1 MNKEI
6 ATLITQI
13 ARIRNVD
20 TTYVTETLKQSII
33 AGLKRRYGPD
43 IKPEVEVEPEQGD
56 MRIYL
61 LKTVAKEVKNDGSEI
76 SEYEAGKLKPDAKLG
91 EELRVEIPTA
101 EVGRIAIRKTSEEL
115 VLKLR
120 EAERTKLYDEYVT
133 KRGEIVTGTI
143 QKIGRDEIIVNL
155 GLVEASLPMQEQ
167 LKTDHYRQGAPL
179 KALVFRVDKTPFG
192 PRILLS
198 RTHPDFL
205 RRLLH
210 KEIPEI
216 RQNVVE
222 IKAIARAPSFRSK
235 VAVFSVDERIDPVGA
250 CVGYR
255 KSRIENV
262 IKELSGEKIDIVQ
275 WSKDMQ
281 VYITRALGPAR
292 VKQVIPEGDT
302 YVVVVPDDEFSI
314 AIGKKGQNVW
324 LAGLLVAAKLEVLKA
339 SDFDNRAIM
348 NKATQV
354 KLAELKLDRDIVTKL
369 QDAQVLTL
377 FDIMSIAA
385 DQLAEATELPV
396 EQIEELKKKAGEYL
410 RMSDQAAAEAETV
423 EEESETAESET
434 AEAEPEE
441 REPVEEAPQ
450 SEPEPEPKAE
460 PEAEEAPKEE

>member
-6 ATLITQI
+6 ATLISQI

-20 TTYVTETLKQSII
+20 ITYVTETLKLSII
-33 AGLKRRYGPD
+33 AGLKRRYGPE
-43 IKPEVEVEPEQGD
+43 IKPEVEIEPEQGD
-56 MRIYL
+56 MRIHL
-61 LKTVAKEVKNDGSEI
+61 LKTVVKEVKNDGAEI
-76 SEYEAGKLKPDAKLG
+76 SEYEAGKIKSDAKLG
-91 EELRVEIPTA
+91 EEIPVEVPTS

-120 EAERTKLYDEYVT
+120 EAERTKLYDEYVK

-155 GLVEASLPMQEQ
+155 GLIEASLPMAEQ

-179 KALVFRVDKTPFG
+179 KALVVRVDKTAVG

-222 IKAIARAPSFRSK
+222 IKGISRAPSFRSK
-235 VAVFSVDERIDPVGA
+235 VAVFSADERIDAVGA

-255 KSRIENV
+255 KSRIESV

-281 VYITRALGPAR
+281 VFITRALGPAK
-292 VKQVIPEGDT
+292 VKQVIQEGDT

-324 LAGLLVAAKLEVLKA
+324 LAGLLVGAKLEVLKA

-348 NKATQV
+348 NRATQISIG
-354 KLAELKLDRDIVTKL
+354 ELRLGEEIQTKL

-385 DQLAEATELPV
+385 NQLAEATGLE
-396 EQIEELKKKAGEYL
+396 ETRIEELKKRAGDYL
-410 RMSDQAAAEAETV
+410 RRSEQGAAPEEAADEEV
-423 EEESETAESET
+423 EGE
-434 AEAEPEE
+434 AEAEPAPA
-441 REPVEEAPQ
+441 EPAPAGEAAPSEPASGEEAKPE
-450 SEPEPEPKAE
+450 SEGEPKAE
-460 PEAEEAPKEE
+460 

>member
-6 ATLITQI
+6 ATLISQI

-20 TTYVTETLKQSII
+20 ITYVTETLKLSII
-33 AGLKRRYGPD
+33 AGLKRRYGQD
-43 IKPEVEVEPEQGD
+43 IKPEVEIEPEQGD

-61 LKTVAKEVKNDGSEI
+61 LKTVAKEVKNDGLEI

-91 EELRVEIPTA
+91 EELRVEVPAA

-179 KALVFRVDKTPFG
+179 KALIYRVDKTPIG

-205 RRLLH
+205 RRLLF

-216 RQNVVE
+216 RQNLVE
-222 IKAIARAPSFRSK
+222 IKAISRAPSFRSK
-235 VAVFSVDERIDPVGA
+235 VAVYSADERIDPVGA

-255 KSRIENV
+255 KSRIESV

-324 LAGLLVAAKLEVLKA
+324 LAGLLVAAKLEVLKD
-339 SDFDNRAIM
+339 SDFENRAIM
-348 NKATQV
+348 NRATQV
-354 KLAELKLDRDIVTKL
+354 SLAELKLDPDTMTKL

-385 DQLAEATELPV
+385 DQLAEATGLPV
-396 EQIEELKKKAGEYL
+396 EQIEELKKKAGEHL
-410 RMSDQAAAEAETV
+410 RVTEQAAVEAEGAEEEAAGTAEAETG
-423 EEESETAESET
+423 EEA
-434 AEAEPEE
+434 AEAGEAGPAAEPPE
-441 REPVEEAPQ
+441 
-450 SEPEPEPKAE
+450 SEPEPEE
-460 PEAEEAPKEE
+460 VPKEE

>member
-20 TTYVTETLKQSII
+20 ITYVTETLKLSII

-43 IKPEVEVEPEQGD
+43 IKPEVEIEPEQGD

-91 EELRVEIPTA
+91 DELRVEVPTA

-133 KRGEIVTGTI
+133 KRGEIITGTI

-179 KALVFRVDKTPFG
+179 KALVFRVDKTPIG

-302 YVVVVPDDEFSI
+302 YVVVVPDEEFSI
-314 AIGKKGQNVW
+314 AIGTKGQNVW
-324 LAGLLVAAKLEVLKA
+324 LAGLLVDAKLEVLKE
-339 SDFDNRAIM
+339 SDFENRAIM
-348 NKATQV
+348 NRATQV
-354 KLAELKLDRDIVTKL
+354 SIDELELGEETRTKL

-385 DQLAEATELPV
+385 NQLAEATGLPL
-396 EQIEELKKKAGEYL
+396 EQIEEMKKHAASHL
-410 RMSDQAAAEAETV
+410 RLSEQA
-423 EEESETAESET
+423 EEEEPADRSDTRCRARPTAES
-434 AEAEPEE
+434 APEE
-441 REPVEEAPQ
+441 K
-450 SEPEPEPKAE
+450 SEPAEEPKAE
-460 PEAEEAPKEE
+460 

>member
-6 ATLITQI
+6 ANIITQI

-33 AGLKRRYGPD
+33 AGLKRRFGPD
-43 IKPEVEVEPEQGD
+43 IRPEVEIEPEQGD
-56 MRIYL
+56 MRIFL
-61 LKTVAKEVKNDGSEI
+61 VKTVVKEVKNDGAEI
-76 SEYEAGKLKPDAKLG
+76 SEYEAAKLKHDAALG
-91 EELRVEIPTA
+91 ADVQVEVPTS

-120 EAERTKLYDEYVT
+120 EAERTKLYDEYIK
-133 KRGEIVTGTI
+133 KRNEIVTGTI

-155 GLVEASLPMQEQ
+155 GLVEASLPMAEQ

-179 KALVFRVDKTPFG
+179 KALVFRVDKTALG
-192 PRILLS
+192 PRIMLS

-216 RQNVVE
+216 RQGVVE
-222 IKAIARAPSFRSK
+222 IKAISRAPSFRSK
-235 VAVFSVDERIDPVGA
+235 VAVSSADERIDPVGA

-281 VYITRALGPAR
+281 VYITRALGPAK
-292 VKQVIPEGDT
+292 VKQVIAEGDT

-324 LAGLLVAAKLEVLKA
+324 LAGLLVDAKLEVLKE

-348 NKATQV
+348 NRATQV
-354 KLAELKLDRDIVTKL
+354 SIAELEMSEETRTKL

-385 DQLAEATELPV
+385 GQLAEATGLPL
-396 EQIEELKKKAGEYL
+396 EEIERLKKHAAGQL
-410 RMSDQAAAEAETV
+410 RLSEQAEEEEEAAEGTVTDEEAEA
-423 EEESETAESET
+423 TAEEPA
-434 AEAEPEE
+434 AEEPAREEPTEPAE
-441 REPVEEAPQ
+441 
-450 SEPEPEPKAE
+450 EPK
-460 PEAEEAPKEE
+460 PE

>member
-6 ATLITQI
+6 ATLISQI

-20 TTYVTETLKQSII
+20 ITYVTETLKLSII

-61 LKTVAKEVKNDGSEI
+61 LKTVVKEVKSDGAEI

-91 EELRVEIPTA
+91 DELRVEVPTA
-101 EVGRIAIRKTSEEL
+101 EIGRIAIRKTSEEL

-120 EAERTKLYDEYVT
+120 EAERTKLYDEYIK
-133 KRGEIVTGTI
+133 KRGEIITGTI
-143 QKIGRDEIIVNL
+143 QKIGRDEIIVSL

-179 KALVFRVDKTPFG
+179 KALVYRVDKTASG
-192 PRILLS
+192 PRIMLS

-205 RRLLH
+205 RRLLY

-222 IKAIARAPSFRSK
+222 IKAISRSPTFRSK
-235 VAVFSVDERIDPVGA
+235 VAVFSADERIDPVGA

-255 KSRIENV
+255 KSRIESV

-324 LAGLLVAAKLEVLKA
+324 LAGLLVAAKLEVLKE
-339 SDFDNRAIM
+339 SDFENRAIM

-354 KLAELKLDRDIVTKL
+354 SLAGLKLDDETLTKL

-385 DQLAEATELPV
+385 NQLAEATGLSV
-396 EQIEELKKKAGEYL
+396 EQIEELKKKAGDQL
-410 RMSDQAAAEAETV
+410 RLSEHEAAEAEAT
-423 EEESETAESET
+423 EAESEP
-434 AEAEPEE
+434 ADSEAGEVAPEPA
-441 REPVEEAPQ
+441 EEA
-450 SEPEPEPKAE
+450 SEPEPEP
-460 PEAEEAPKEE
+460 EEAPKE